1 MKICENAVNV
11 KTKTSLTSLPTFSL
25 LTDTV
30 PPRLAGLSACTKRGS
45 QVEALDRT
53 EKALHRASLF
63 VFFWNPFRILTFFKI
78 QDSFRFLDLHLELS
92 KCS

>member
-1 MKICENAVNV
+1 MKICENAVSV
-11 KTKTSLTSLPTFSL
+11 KTKTSFA
-25 LTDTV
+25 TDTV

-63 VFFWNPFRILTFFKI
+63 ACFLESFSNPDLF
-78 QDSFRFLDLHLELS
+78 QDSSRFLRFLDLQLELS